1 MTKTVLVILLVQ
13 LVFHATPVDVF
24 VFSDENAKISA
35 ANTGITQAFK
45 AILEAEKAGANVSG
59 LIARLDGAGGLLA
72 EADTDFRNGNASQAD
87 VEADKAIIIANNV
100 TGEAASLKNS
110 AIVESQRIF
119 WLTLGFSAGGS
130 LASAVALILVWRWFR
145 RRYVRKMF
153 GMKPRVVSNAE
164 T

>member
-59 LIARLDGAGGLLA
+59 LIARLDGAG
-72 EADTDFRNGNASQAD
+72 
-87 VEADKAIIIANNV
+87 
-100 TGEAASLKNS
+100 
-110 AIVESQRIF
+110 
-119 WLTLGFSAGGS
+119 
-130 LASAVALILVWRWFR
+130 
-145 RRYVRKMF
+145 
-153 GMKPRVVSNAE
+153 
-164 T
+164 